1 MEKVK
6 IVKIGQCDKCGQVI
20 IRPFECSHGVCDKHN
35 APTTVHLEPVIVVAK
50 DYYLR
55 LIALANQANVSLE
68 KLVDV
73 LSNMTYEELYANG
86 LLNLTGV
93 KH

>member
-20 IRPFECSHGVCDKHN
+20 VRPFETSHGVCNKHN
-35 APTTVHLEPVIVVAK
+35 APTIIQLEPVIVVAK
-50 DYYLR
+50 DYYVR
-55 LIALANQANVSLE
+55 LIALANQANVNLE

-73 LSNMTYEELYANG
+73 LSNTSYEELYAKG
-86 LLNLTGV
+86 LVNLV
-93 KH
+93 KK